1 MKAEQTHRFKFI
13 GATSLA
19 LSFAALTLS
28 IAIQPLAPNPAHA
41 TSSALFEQGCTLM
54 QRKNFRAAEGVFTE
68 SISNSPRDVNAIFR
82 RGQCFYCMQDPQQAI
97 TDFDRALTLQENDQ
111 IYLWRG
117 SANAKLG
124 NDAKA
129 IEDYVKAMR
138 INPELVSAMQNRNL
152 SPAAQAGAQPNEV
165 ANIAKNTI
173 GMTKAGVN
181 KDTINLGNSDNA
193 VKDYEQA
200 FKQVV
205 NQAAT
210 GYFFPGTAYGG
221 ICVPSSEDSGIK
233 IIYKPARDTSEI
245 IKKDGHDYLIN
256 KDARKSA
263 ATHTHETDI
272 AINNAEG
279 WFMLARDNE
288 QLNLNDKALEAFIRA
303 IELQPSK
310 PLYLLGRAFYYH
322 KVGND
327 DLAAADIARAQF
339 LDPSLPKSI
348 FYEPIAASKLKATD
362 AAESK

>member
-1 MKAEQTHRFKFI
+1 
-13 GATSLA
+13 
-19 LSFAALTLS
+19 LS
-28 IAIQPLAPNPAHA
+28 IAIQPLAPTPALA
-41 TSSALFEQGCTLM
+41 TSSALFEQGCSLM

-97 TDFDRALTLQENDQ
+97 TDFDRALMLQENDQ

-152 SPAAQAGAQPNEV
+152 SPTPNEV
-165 ANIAKNTI
+165 ASVAGNTI
-173 GMTKAGVN
+173 GMTKAGVS
-181 KDTINLGNSDNA
+181 KDTVNLGNSDNA
-193 VKDYEQA
+193 IKDYELA

-205 NQAAT
+205 NQAAA

-221 ICVPSSEDSGIK
+221 ICVPSSEDSSVK
-233 IIYKPARDTSEI
+233 ILYKPNKDTCEI

-263 ATHTHETDI
+263 TTHTHETDI
-272 AINNAEG
+272 AVNNAEG
-279 WFMLARDNE
+279 WFMLGRDNE
-288 QLNLNDKALEAFIRA
+288 QLNLNDKALECFTRA

-310 PLYLLGRAFYYH
+310 PLYLLGRAFYHH
-322 KVGND
+322 KSGND
-327 DLAAADIARAQF
+327 DSAATDIARAQF
-339 LDPSLPKSI
+339 LDPSLPKTISYD
-348 FYEPIAASKLKATD
+348 FIAPTKSKAADT
-362 AAESK
+362 AESK

>member
-1 MKAEQTHRFKFI
+1 MKAERTWFKFV
-13 GATSLA
+13 GAVSLA
-19 LSFAALTLS
+19 MTFTALAS
-28 IAIQPLAPNPAHA
+28 SVMIPAPAHA

-68 SISNSPRDVNAIFR
+68 AISNSPRDVNAIFR

-138 INPELVSAMQNRNL
+138 INPELVSAMQNRAL
-152 SPAAQAGAQPNEV
+152 SPAAQAGAQPNE
-165 ANIAKNTI
+165 IASVSSNTI

-181 KDTINLGNSDNA
+181 KDTVNLGSSDNA

-205 NQAAT
+205 NQAAS

-221 ICVPSSEDSGIK
+221 ICVPSSEDSSVK
-233 IIYKPARDTSEI
+233 VLYKPNKDTSEI
-245 IKKDGHDYLIN
+245 IKKDGRDYLIN
-256 KDARKSA
+256 KDPRKSA
-263 ATHTHETDI
+263 TTHTHETDI
-272 AINNAEG
+272 AVNNAEG
-279 WFMLARDNE
+279 WFMLGRDNE
-288 QLNLNDKALEAFIRA
+288 QLNVNDKALEAFTRA

-310 PLYLLGRAFYYH
+310 PLYLLGRAFYHH
-322 KVGND
+322 KMGND
-327 DLAAADIARAQF
+327 DSAAADIARAQF
-339 LDPSLPKSI
+339 LDPSLPKTISYD
-348 FYEPIAASKLKATD
+348 FIAAGKSKSTD
-362 AAESK
+362 ESK

>member
-1 MKAEQTHRFKFI
+1 MKGEKAPPLKFV

-19 LSFAALTLS
+19 ITLIALTLS
-28 IAIQPLAPNPAHA
+28 IAIQPLAPSAAHA

-68 SISNSPRDVNAIFR
+68 AISNSPRDVNAIFR

-138 INPELVSAMQNRNL
+138 INPELVSAMQNRNMT
-152 SPAAQAGAQPNEV
+152 PAGQAGARPND
-165 ANIAKNTI
+165 ANTTI
-173 GMTKAGVN
+173 GLTKDGVS
-181 KDTINLGNSDNA
+181 KDTVSLGNSDNA
-193 VKDYEQA
+193 IKDYEQA

-205 NQAAT
+205 NQAAS
-210 GYFFPGTAYGG
+210 GYFLPGTAYGG
-221 ICVPSSEDSGIK
+221 ICVPSSEDSSIK
-233 IIYKPARDTSEI
+233 FLYKPAKDTSEI

-263 ATHTHETDI
+263 EVHTHDTDI
-272 AINNAEG
+272 AVNNAEG
-279 WFMLARDNE
+279 WFMLGRDNE
-288 QLNLNDKALEAFIRA
+288 QLNVNDKALECFTRA
-303 IELQPSK
+303 IELQPTK
-310 PLYLLGRAFYYH
+310 ALYLLGRAFYHH
-322 KVGND
+322 KTGND
-327 DLAAADIARAQF
+327 DSATADITRAQF
-339 LDPSLPKSI
+339 LDPSLPKTIS
-348 FYEPIAASKLKATD
+348 FEPIAAAKSKALDT
-362 AAESK
+362 AERK